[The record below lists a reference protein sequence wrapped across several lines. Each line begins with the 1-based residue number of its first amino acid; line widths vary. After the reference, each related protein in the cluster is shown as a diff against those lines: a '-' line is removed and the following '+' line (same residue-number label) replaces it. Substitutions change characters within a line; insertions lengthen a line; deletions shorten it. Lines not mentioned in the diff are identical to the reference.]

1 MLTIKENADN
11 QKKESFKCKALP
23 WQFSNSTEVSYPI
36 SYLTTTDSNSIAW
49 DLCST
54 ASPKCSHQ
62 SWISRNKYTR
72 DVMNLTEKNELTQ
85 VIFKITDWNWV
96 RPSCEIR
103 LVAFFQHLE
112 SESRTMWKCLPR
124 IWTVQHSARIWA
136 TLLETCVEWLKHMPN
151 SNIWFDMQSISSFSK
166 PRSYQAWNNTKFP

>member
-11 QKKESFKCKALP
+11 QKRESFKCKALP

-85 VIFKITDWNWV
+85 VIFKITD
-96 RPSCEIR
+96 
-103 LVAFFQHLE
+103 
-112 SESRTMWKCLPR
+112 
-124 IWTVQHSARIWA
+124 
-136 TLLETCVEWLKHMPN
+136 
-151 SNIWFDMQSISSFSK
+151 
-166 PRSYQAWNNTKFP
+166 

>member
-96 RPSCEIR
+96 QPSCEIR
-103 LVAFFQHLE
+103 LVAFFSALE
-112 SESRTMWKCLPR
+112 
-124 IWTVQHSARIWA
+124 IWVSNNVKVFAQNLNSA
-136 TLLETCVEWLKHMPN
+136 TLSQDLGHTFRNMCWMIKTYAKFKHM
-151 SNIWFDMQSISSFSK
+151 IWHAIHFII
-166 PRSYQAWNNTKFP
+166 

>member
-85 VIFKITDWNWV
+85 VIQNH
-96 RPSCEIR
+96 R
-103 LVAFFQHLE
+103 LKL
-112 SESRTMWKCLPR
+112 SPTIMWKTCSIFSALG
-124 IWTVQHSARIWA
+124 IWVSNNVKVFAQNLNSA
-136 TLLETCVEWLKHMPN
+136 TLSQDLGHTFRNMCWMIKTYAKFKHM
-151 SNIWFDMQSISSFSK
+151 IWYAIHFII
-166 PRSYQAWNNTKFP
+166 